1 MGRFGRIL
9 LALVLILVGGFFLFA
24 AIKAIVTK
32 PGTEAQLKNAPFITD
47 GKVNPANEGKTV
59 IVLVDFNKIGGAAD
73 DLFGFT
79 FQSPL
84 VRRQVEVYKYESSY
98 RFAWRR
104 VEDGETAV
112 DSAIF
117 LGTPDALEYE
127 IDPALLKSVSAGKNI
142 TEADFD
148 QDQLKEFFAYYDGLH
163 SEVYTG
169 VYYITDT
176 NAAFFGDYDGKEDYS
191 ENNLYYTQHEE
202 VEGGLRVHYTCYDTR
217 DADTVAFIGR
227 QVGNRLIKDDRVD
240 SGLSY
245 EGVHTQEE
253 LLKSYNKNLSLG
265 LLIGGTLLA
274 LLPLGIGLFLL
285 VFIFKYS

>member
-59 IVLVDFNKIGGAAD
+59 IVLVDFNKIGGAVD

-142 TEADFD
+142 TEADFN
-148 QDQLKEFFAYYDGLH
+148 QDQLKDSSPIMMACIL
-163 SEVYTG
+163 
-169 VYYITDT
+169 
-176 NAAFFGDYDGKEDYS
+176 K
-191 ENNLYYTQHEE
+191 
-202 VEGGLRVHYTCYDTR
+202 CTR
-217 DADTVAFIGR
+217 
-227 QVGNRLIKDDRVD
+227 
-240 SGLSY
+240 
-245 EGVHTQEE
+245 
-253 LLKSYNKNLSLG
+253 
-265 LLIGGTLLA
+265 
-274 LLPLGIGLFLL
+274 
-285 VFIFKYS
+285 VFIILRIPMPLSSATTTEKRIIQRITSTIRSMRKSKVGCGYTIPAMIPAMQIP